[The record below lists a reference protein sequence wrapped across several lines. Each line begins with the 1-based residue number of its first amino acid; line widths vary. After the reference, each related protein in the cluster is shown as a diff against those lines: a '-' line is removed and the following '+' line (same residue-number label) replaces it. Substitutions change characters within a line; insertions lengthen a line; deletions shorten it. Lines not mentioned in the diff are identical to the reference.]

1 MVMIND
7 NWPGRSYKAK
17 TKSYFY
23 APPPLTLEHHLMPL
37 PVEENTN
44 PDLTAPINSWAYAD
58 EHLLEVADQVV
69 NRRDEQY
76 GQCHDHHSTTAAL
89 WSVFLGFTVT
99 PDQVSTLFILDKIVR
114 SRTEDKP
121 DHWVDIAGYAAVHAK
136 VQAEEERNNG

>member
-1 MVMIND
+1 MTD

-17 TKSYFY
+17 PKADYY
-23 APPPLTLEHHLMPL
+23 IPPPALEENHLIMPL
-37 PVEENTN
+37 HIEEDTN
-44 PDLTAPINSWAYAD
+44 PDLTAPINSWAFAED
-58 EHLLEVADQVV
+58 HLLEVADQVV

-76 GQCHDHHSTTAAL
+76 GLCHDHHATTAAL

-136 VQAEEERNNG
+136 VQAEVERRDG

>member
-1 MVMIND
+1 MIND
-7 NWPGRSYKAK
+7 NWPGRSYKKAK
-17 TKSYFY
+17 ADDFI
-23 APPPLTLEHHLMPL
+23 PPPVLLEDNHRIMP
-37 PVEENTN
+37 PPIEEDTN
-44 PDLTAPINSWAYAD
+44 PDLTDPINSWAYAD

-76 GQCHDHHSTTAAL
+76 GQCHDHHSGTAAL

-99 PDQVSTLFILDKIVR
+99 PAQVSTLFILDKIIR
-114 SRTEDKP
+114 SRKEDKP